1 MTKPDAAKQLK
12 AMETSLAAIKV
23 LTQDEQVWVLEWL
36 ARNLGLDSPVVRD
49 RREDPGSQTGDKLRT
64 DGDSGAEAGATP
76 RPKAFMAAK
85 APKTDV
91 HRIVCL
97 AYYLTKYKSTPKF
110 TNKQLTDL
118 AVDAAEP
125 EFSNAAQAI
134 GNAQRSKLLAGAG
147 GKLRQITHRGES
159 LVDAMPDEAKMKAV
173 SAAMP
178 AGRRKGPKRKR
189 TAKAKA

>member
-12 AMETSLAAIKV
+12 AMEASLAAIRI
-23 LTQDEQVWVLEWL
+23 LTKDEQVWVLEWL
-36 ARNLGLDSPVVRD
+36 ARNLSLESPVAGE
-49 RREDPGSQTGDKLRT
+49 RREDPHKKTADNDRA
-64 DGDSGAEAGATP
+64 DGGGGADAGTP
-76 RPKAFMAAK
+76 KPKAFMATK

-97 AYYLTKYKSTPKF
+97 AYYLTKFKSTSKF

-134 GNAQRSKLLAGAG
+134 GNAERSKLLAGAG
-147 GKLRQITHRGES
+147 GKLRQITHRGEV

-173 SAAMP
+173 SSAMP
-178 AGRRKGPKRKR
+178 AGRRKGPKKKR
-189 TAKAKA
+189 TAKAKP